1 METLLLVPTAMERDR
16 VKSGLKARGAWRE
29 GSGQTKMELCGFGIA
44 AAAAVSSQ
52 LIATHRPSRVVLAG
66 IAGAFEPSAVEASA
80 VEASAVEAS
89 AVELGA
95 VEPSALGEL
104 GTDDATDGLS
114 CCVGGAYW
122 FGDVLCDGIGV
133 GEGSDH
139 VSAGELGWLH
149 LVPENGGSVIGDRIK
164 LELPTGVDGRH
175 GRRCLVTGCAASADQ
190 KMASVRVQRA
200 QRILRHSKPSQNS
213 VAVAEDMEGFGVAL
227 ACSIAT
233 VPLSIVRGIS
243 NIAGDRNHASW
254 RIDEAIDS
262 VVTELAVL
270 LETV

>member
-16 VKSGLKARGAWRE
+16 VKSGLKDRGAWQE
-29 GSGQTKMELCGFGIA
+29 GSGQTTIQLCGFGIA
-44 AAAAVSSQ
+44 AAAAVSSR
-52 LIATHRPSRVVLAG
+52 LVATHRPSRVVLAG
-66 IAGAFEPSAVEASA
+66 IAGAFEP
-80 VEASAVEAS
+80 
-89 AVELGA
+89 GA
-95 VEPSALGEL
+95 FKPDAFKPGALGKQ
-104 GTDDATDGLS
+104 GTEKATDGLS
-114 CCVGGAYW
+114 CRVGAAYW

-139 VSAGELGWLH
+139 VSAGELGWPH
-149 LVPENGGSVIGDRIK
+149 LVPENGGSEIGDRIK

-175 GRRCLVTGCAASADQ
+175 DRRCLVTGCAASADQ
-190 KMASVRVQRA
+190 RMASVRAQRA
-200 QRILRHSKPSQNS
+200 QRVLRNSEPSQNS

-262 VVTELAVL
+262 VVTELAAL
-270 LETV
+270 LGTG